1 VTRDQLLAATPDLP
15 RWVEGRALLLA
26 GAPVAGRVV
35 IGRDDGLAVALPGAT
50 VDEVLVASAPLR
62 TALVALERH
71 DLRVALEAAGWTV
84 ERAVLHVLPD
94 DAALPD
100 DEGAAP
106 LPADADLSHL
116 PAPLAAELD
125 RARRDRVVHA
135 AWVDGQPV
143 SFAYAPWTT
152 ERWFDVSV
160 DTAPGARQLGL
171 ATRVA
176 AAMIRAGR
184 ATGRAPVWGA
194 VERNAASLRLAARLG
209 FVADDAIWVAS
220 RG

>member
-1 VTRDQLLAATPDLP
+1 
-15 RWVEGRALLLA
+15 
-26 GAPVAGRVV
+26 
-35 IGRDDGLAVALPGAT
+35 
-50 VDEVLVASAPLR
+50 
-62 TALVALERH
+62 
-71 DLRVALEAAGWTV
+71 
-84 ERAVLHVLPD
+84 LHVLPD

-116 PAPLAAELD
+116 PPLLAAELG

-135 AWVDGQPV
+135 VWVDGLPV

-160 DTAPGARQLGL
+160 DTAPEARQLGL

-176 AAMIRAGR
+176 AAMIRDGR
-184 ATGRAPVWGA
+184 AAGRAPVWGA
-194 VERNAASLRLAARLG
+194 AASNAASLRLAARLG
-209 FVADDAIWVAS
+209 FVEHDAIWVAS